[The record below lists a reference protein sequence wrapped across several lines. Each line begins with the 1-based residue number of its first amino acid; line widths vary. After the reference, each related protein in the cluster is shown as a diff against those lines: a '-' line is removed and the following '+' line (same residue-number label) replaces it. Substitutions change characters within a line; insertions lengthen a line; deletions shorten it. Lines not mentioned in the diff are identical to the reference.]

1 MLAGALALALLVPA
15 LGGASHTPAPAEPAA
30 SADSVV
36 WTIDAT
42 HSELTFRIRHLVSRV
57 RGGFDRWN
65 GTIVAEPDR
74 LGSGSVQVAIETASI
89 DTGNERRDDHLRSD
103 DFFSAEA
110 HPRITFRSRKVEQQG
125 ERIRIRGD
133 LTMRGVTRP
142 VVLEGTYLGITKDAQ
157 GKRRMGFEAETTINR
172 HDFGVSWNRAVESG
186 AMLGDDVEISI
197 VVAAVEGS

>member
-1 MLAGALALALLVPA
+1 MLAGALALALLAPA
-15 LGGASHTPAPAEPAA
+15 LGGASHTPAEPAI

-65 GTIVAEPDR
+65 GTIVADPGR
-74 LGSGSVQVAIETASI
+74 LGNGSVQVAIETASI
-89 DTGNERRDDHLRSD
+89 DTRNERRDTHLRSD

-110 HPRITFRSRKVEQQG
+110 HPQITFRSRKVEQQG
-125 ERIRIRGD
+125 ENLRIHGD
-133 LTMRGVTRP
+133 LTMRGVTKP

-186 AMLGDDVEISI
+186 ALLGDEVEISI
-197 VVAAVEGS
+197 VVAAVEGQ